1 MAVRNREAVATMHV
15 LKLDVQRKILR
26 RRNNMTYNQIAK
38 ASGLGENEVSDVLS
52 GKLSNFRA
60 ERLLMIASRLGMA
73 PRIVFSND
81 CADIIDENGDLRPF
95 AAIEADIIQSA
106 MAICGGDT
114 TKVAC
119 MLHIGR
125 ATLYRKLR
133 MVKRLTR
140 QPDVLAAVRK

>member
-1 MAVRNREAVATMHV
+1 MAVRNREVVAAMHV

-26 RRNNMTYNQIAK
+26 RRNSMTYNQIAK

-73 PRIVFSND
+73 PRIVCSND
-81 CADIIDENGDLRPF
+81 YANIVDQDGELRPF
-95 AAIEADIIQSA
+95 AAIEVDIIQSA
-106 MAICGGDT
+106 MTICGGDT
-114 TKVAC
+114 SKVARL
-119 MLHIGR
+119 LHIGR

-133 MVKRLTR
+133 MVKRLAR
-140 QPDVLAAVRK
+140 QTEKTCS